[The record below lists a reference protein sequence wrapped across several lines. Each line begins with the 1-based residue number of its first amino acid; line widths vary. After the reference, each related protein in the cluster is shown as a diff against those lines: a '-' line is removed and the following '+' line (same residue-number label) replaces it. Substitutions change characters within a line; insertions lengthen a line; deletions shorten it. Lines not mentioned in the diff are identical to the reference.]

1 MNFWQNL
8 LRYFRFF
15 FSSLLGL
22 FLVILLSIQKLL
34 IPVKDKKLIFLF
46 LCLSLIIIFLIL
58 NLMLNIDYY

>member
-15 FSSLLGL
+15 FSYLLGL
-22 FLVILLSIQKLL
+22 FLVIILSIKKLL
-34 IPVKDKKLIFLF
+34 EPIKDKRFIVLF
-46 LCLSLIIIFLIL
+46 LCITLIIILIIL

>member
-22 FLVILLSIQKLL
+22 FLVILLSIKKLL
-34 IPVKDKKLIFLF
+34 EPIKDKRFIFLF
-46 LCLSLIIIFLIL
+46 LCISLIIILIIL

>member
-1 MNFWQNL
+1 MSFWENL

-34 IPVKDKKLIFLF
+34 LPIKNKKLIFLF